1 MAKKKLKD
9 KAEVSKKKLSYY
21 MQKKVKLAEEAALE
35 KEVAEQTK
43 RDMIKPK
50 IIESIT
56 VKYKDISTP
65 DIYTPI
71 SERALGNILEWIQ
84 AILVKQGRTLR

>member
-9 KAEVSKKKLSYY
+9 KTEVPEKELSYY
-21 MQKKVKLAEEAALE
+21 MKKKLKLAEEAILE

-50 IIESIT
+50 VIESIT
-56 VKYKDISTP
+56 VKYKDINTP

-71 SERALGNILEWIQ
+71 SERALGNILEWIR
-84 AILVKQGRTLR
+84 AILVKQGKMK